1 MRFVFDPDFSAGSWP
16 GPLRGAEAAAGEE
29 WVSPERL
36 TQALEMA
43 LGLPT
48 PTMSGGE
55 RAALLVPAVV
65 ATQGFWSAS
74 ASVDAF
80 GSARRLLEWRDQLAM
95 AGWQDGAHAPRLQAL
110 AELTRQ
116 ASPGLPDRLMG
127 ITALLSRRNPHIDAL
142 QLLAPAEQFEPL
154 WRGVFAMLAGHG
166 TRIEMASLA
175 AAPAQADCDL
185 ANARSAGFSPRG
197 DGSLVLLRP
206 SGPLQAAEE
215 AAAWLAQL
223 GDDALGHVVI
233 IGADP
238 VLDAAL
244 RRHGLPTLGTACA
257 RADSSMLQLL
267 PLVLEMGWQPQD
279 PQRAFELLSLRPSPV
294 PAEVAWPLRGALRE
308 WPAIDSDAWREA
320 LARGL
325 STIADANR
333 RARVESRQG
342 VLWRAEVA
350 RGATY
355 PAAVAVAR
363 AEMLRA
369 WLAGLMQVSDTPR
382 HAGAALAQCGLFL
395 SLVRGSGLAEFPE
408 PLLHRFLAEA
418 TRSVAA
424 DGPFTA
430 QAGLGH
436 VGLPGSM
443 AGEAR
448 YVVWWSFDT
457 RALAPVPRLPLTRAE
472 RDELVAQGVELPEP
486 ARLAAA
492 QAQRW
497 QRPLLQATRSLLLVC
512 PERDEAGEELHPHPL
527 WDEVVARIGESG
539 AARKA
544 SVARLVGNSFAA
556 QLPCVRRERLA
567 VPAPQRR
574 WTVATGR
581 IARREKESPSSIET
595 LLGCPFKWTL
605 DYPGRLREA
614 ESPFVS
620 AAGDS
625 QLLGSLLH
633 RLLGQLF
640 ALDPPAPAAAEAE
653 AGALFDR
660 EAPRLAAA
668 LGLPGAETMRA
679 QARRAMMRTAGTLA
693 ALLHAMGA
701 RVLASEQPRAGR
713 AFDTEFEGTPDLLVG
728 PPRRIVDLKWGGASF
743 RRKSLAGGTALQLA
757 AYSFLGQEGGAFPP
771 AAYLIMSAQRVL
783 TTTPEHFPGAESA
796 NGPSPEDTWR
806 LLEQAHVAA
815 WTAIEA
821 GSVEARGVSAVD
833 ADVPKESKVV
843 NGQLVMDPPCRF
855 CSFASLC
862 GRSFQ
867 GSGE

>member
-1 MRFVFDPDFSAGSWP
+1 MRIVFDPDFSAGYWP
-16 GPLRGAEAAAGEE
+16 GPLRGGDAAAGEE
-29 WVSPERL
+29 WVGPERL
-36 TQALEMA
+36 AQVLETA

-48 PTMSGGE
+48 PTISAGE

-95 AGWQDGAHAPRLQAL
+95 GGWQRGAHEPRLQAL

-116 ASPGLPDRLMG
+116 APPGLPDRLVA
-127 ITALLSRRNPHIDAL
+127 ITAVLQRRNAHLDTL
-142 QLLAPAEQFEPL
+142 RLLAPTEQFELL
-154 WRGVFAMLAGHG
+154 WRCVFTALAAHS
-166 TRIEMASLA
+166 TRVEVTPLA
-175 AAPAQADCDL
+175 AAQANGDL
-185 ANARSAGFSPRG
+185 EKARSAGFSPQG
-197 DGSLVLLRP
+197 DGSLALLRP

-215 AAAWLAQL
+215 VAAWLAQL
-223 GDDALGHVVI
+223 GDDAFGQVVV

-238 VLDAAL
+238 VLDVAL

-257 RADSSMLQLL
+257 RPDSQMLQLL
-267 PLVLEMGWQPQD
+267 PLVLEMAWQPQD
-279 PQRAFELLSLRPSPV
+279 PQRAFELLSLRPSPA
-294 PAEVAWPLRGALRE
+294 PAEVAWPLRGALRA
-308 WPAIDSDAWREA
+308 WPAVDSDAWREA
-320 LARGL
+320 LISSL
-325 STIADANR
+325 STIADVNR
-333 RARVESRQG
+333 RARVESRQN

-355 PAAVAVAR
+355 PVTVAVAR
-363 AEMLRA
+363 TEMLRA
-369 WLAGLMQVSDTPR
+369 WLAGLMQVSDTPGNAR
-382 HAGAALAQCGLFL
+382 AALAQCGLFL

-418 TRSVAA
+418 TRSVVA
-424 DGPFTA
+424 DVPFAA

-448 YVVWWSFDT
+448 HVVWWSFDK
-457 RALAPVPRLPLTRAE
+457 RALVPVPRLPLTRAE

-486 ARLAAA
+486 ARVAAA

-539 AARKA
+539 AVRKA
-544 SVARLVGNSFAA
+544 SVARLVSNSFAGR
-556 QLPCVRRERLA
+556 LPCVRRERLA
-567 VPAPQRR
+567 VPTPQRR
-574 WTVATGR
+574 WTVAAGR
-581 IARREKESPSSIET
+581 IARRDKESPSSVET
-595 LLGCPFKWTL
+595 LLGCSFKWTL
-605 DYPGRLREA
+605 DYPGRLRET

-640 ALDPPAPAAAEAE
+640 ALDPPAPAAAEVP

-660 EAPRLAAA
+660 ESPRLAAA
-668 LGLPGAETMRA
+668 LWLPGAEMMRA
-679 QARRAMMRTAGTLA
+679 QARRAMVQTAGTLA
-693 ALLHAMGA
+693 ALLHATGA

-713 AFDTEFEGTPDLLVG
+713 AFDTEFEGTPDLLLG

-743 RRKSLAGGTALQLA
+743 RRKSLASGTALQLA
-757 AYSFLGQEGGAFPP
+757 AYSFLSQEDGTFPP
-771 AAYLIMSAQRVL
+771 VAYLIMSAQRLL

-796 NGPSPEDTWR
+796 NGPSPAATWR
-806 LLEQAHVAA
+806 LLAQAHATT

-821 GSVEARGVSAVD
+821 GNVEARGVSAVD
-833 ADVPKESKVV
+833 ADVAKESKVV
-843 NGQLVMDPPCRF
+843 NGQLVMEPPCRF

-862 GRSFQ
+862 GRSFA
-867 GSGE
+867 GDGE